1 MTVTWEFL
9 VALGT
14 IAGAAGAITYWGGR
28 IARSVE
34 QVVEGLGALRTDLS
48 THASTLSEHG
58 ERITAVETRQE
69 VRR

>member
-34 QVVEGLGALRTDLS
+34 QVVEGLQALRTDLNNH
-48 THASTLSEHG
+48 TTTLAEHG